1 MSNTLS
7 LVEQAGKDGKL
18 LATSVENI
26 QAWLSAGFLPQW
38 ALDSVAELV
47 AASQW
52 DELNNRFYQQ
62 MKFGTGG
69 MRGTSISAH
78 ATQAETGTP
87 NAVGTPA
94 YASVG
99 SNVLNDFNIAR
110 ATIGLYNY
118 CAKFLAENERFETPK
133 LVIAHDVRHFSRH
146 FCELAASV
154 WEKLGGKALIF
165 DGPRATPELSFA
177 VRHLKCTTGIVITA
191 SHNPPGD
198 NGYKVYFEDGA
209 QVVSPH
215 AEGIIAEVQQV
226 ALASLPPYLEV
237 DLSRVVTLPA
247 SVDEAYL
254 DVLEDNVLDPELFEK
269 HAPKAVFTPIH
280 GTGGVIGIPLLEG
293 FGVQVVDVAEQWQQD
308 PRFPTVKS
316 PNPENP
322 EALAMAL
329 ERGRETGADLVLATD
344 PDGDRMAVAAPDRK
358 GQWQLYTGNM
368 SGSMLAEYRVT
379 KLKEMGIIPQEGSE
393 RAALIKTFVTTPLQE
408 AIAKQNGLKCI
419 NTLTGFKW
427 IGARLGLYQ
436 QQLEEALFEEEGLAL
451 DYNETDLSTRV
462 GLLSEYSTF
471 YVFGGEES
479 YGYLASDRVRD
490 KDASAACLMICELAA
505 HLKSIGQTFDEY
517 LDAIYLRY
525 GYYREGLVNIYFEGA
540 SGSQK
545 IRNIINSYRENPPK
559 EINGVKVAK
568 VTDFGRETIKD
579 ADGETIPKEDFYF
592 LELENGYQYAVR
604 GSGTEPK
611 IKFYV
616 FAREHVASEAQ
627 LEATKQKAIASLDA
641 LSKALEADARAR
653 ATGK

>member
-1 MSNTLS
+1 MSNTLLS
-7 LVEQAGKDGKL
+7 IEQAGKDGKL

-26 QAWLSAGFLPQW
+26 KTWYTGGFLPQW
-38 ALDSVAELV
+38 ALNSIDELV
-47 AASQW
+47 AAGEW

-69 MRGTSISAH
+69 MRGTSISGLS
-78 ATQAETGTP
+78 TKEETGTP

-118 CAKFLAENERFETPK
+118 CAKFLEENERFETPK

-154 WEKLGGKALIF
+154 WSKLGGKALIF

-177 VRHLKCTTGIVITA
+177 VRHLKCTAGIVITA

-209 QVVSPH
+209 QVISPH
-215 AEGIIAEVQQV
+215 AEGIIDEVHQV
-226 ALASLPPYLEV
+226 ELASLPPYLEIEHAG
-237 DLSRVVTLPA
+237 VVTLPA
-247 SVDEAYL
+247 SVDEAYM
-254 DVLEDNVLDPELFEK
+254 DVLEDNVLDPDLFES

-293 FGVQVVDVAEQWQQD
+293 YGVKVVDVPEQWKQD

-322 EALAMAL
+322 AALEMAL
-329 ERGRETGADLVLATD
+329 ERGRETQADLVLATD
-344 PDGDRMAVAAPDRK
+344 PDGDRMAVAAPDK
-358 GQWQLYTGNM
+358 NGEWQLYTGNM
-368 SGSMLAEYRVT
+368 SGSMLAEYRVS
-379 KLKEMGIIPQEGSE
+379 KLKEMGIIPPEGSE
-393 RAALIKTFVTTPLQE
+393 RAALVKTFVTTPLQE
-408 AIAKQNGLKCI
+408 AIAKENGLKCI

-436 QQLEEALFEEEGLAL
+436 QELEEALFEEEGIAL

-462 GLLSEYSTF
+462 SLLSEYSTY

-505 HLKSIGQTFDEY
+505 HLKSVGLTFDEY
-517 LDAIYLRY
+517 LDGIYLRY

-540 SGSQK
+540 SGAQK
-545 IRNIINSYRENPPK
+545 IRNIINSYRENPPT
-559 EINGVKVAK
+559 EINGVKIAK
-568 VTDFGRETIKD
+568 VTDFGRDTIKD
-579 ADGETIPKEDFYF
+579 ADGEAIPKEDFYF

-616 FAREHVASEAQ
+616 FAREQVTSEAE
-627 LEATKQKAIASLDA
+627 LEATKQKATDALDA
-641 LSKALEADARAR
+641 LSKAIETDARQR
-653 ATGK
+653 ANA